1 MTSPIRTTISN
12 VHPVTIADVTAP
24 NGSAAALVATTPANP
39 AFYGVTIKALAAN
52 TLKVRVGDSAIT
64 ATRGI
69 ELSAG
74 DSVTFPESDPSRLF
88 VWGIGAAQVVCVSW
102 V

>member
-12 VHPVTIADVTAP
+12 VHPVTIADVAVP
-24 NGSAAALVATTPANP
+24 NGSSVAIVAATPANP

-52 TLKVRVGDSAIT
+52 TNKVRAGDALIS

-74 DSVTFPESDPSRLF
+74 DSITFPESDPSKLF
-88 VWGIGAAQVVCVSW
+88 VWGVGAGSSVCVSW